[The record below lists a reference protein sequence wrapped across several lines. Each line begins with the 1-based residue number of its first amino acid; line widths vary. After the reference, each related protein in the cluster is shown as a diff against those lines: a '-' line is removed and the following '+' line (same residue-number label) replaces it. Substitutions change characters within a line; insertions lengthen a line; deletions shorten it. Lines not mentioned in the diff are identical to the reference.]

1 MRLKRIDVVSRSTF
15 GTFFLTSRISHLVH
29 ACVLYLQHAARLIA
43 TVPCT
48 VISRTEPDR
57 RRRRAAL
64 DAGADALELDLHLTR
79 DGVLVAAHAAD
90 AAACT
95 DAVRCLSA

>member
-1 MRLKRIDVVSRSTF
+1 MRL
-15 GTFFLTSRISHLVH
+15 LTLMTLPESPLHGAGWNTRP
-29 ACVLYLQHAARLIA
+29 
-43 TVPCT
+43 TPPCP
-48 VISRTEPDR
+48 SRTEPDR